1 MTLPQFW
8 KTYAALAVLAGL
20 GAYIYFVES
29 KKEEKP
35 EKPKEKV
42 FQLQDAKT
50 KVKELTLAP
59 AGGERI
65 KLVKM
70 ADGWRMAEPVN
81 VPADGTEA
89 DSLVTS
95 LESLEL
101 DEVVS
106 ENAPNLGEYGLEKP
120 KNTVQILVQGASEP
134 STLLV
139 GAKTP
144 DGNSLYAKLPARPR
158 VFTIPSYVESSFSKK
173 PFDFRDRSVLHV
185 KRDDVKG
192 LEVTGP
198 EGSYALT
205 RDEKGEWAFTKPVS
219 TRAGRWSVDG
229 LLGTLEGLRM
239 ESVAAE
245 DATDLKPYGLDKP
258 TRIVT
263 LRLADGSNKALEI
276 GSSPSEKKYN
286 VRDSGNRLVAVVPGA
301 LVDDLAKG
309 MGELRAKRLLEVATY
324 EVEGLQVQIDGGKKS
339 LLRSATKDKDG
350 VDVYKWRRTAPDD
363 KEVDTNKVQDALFQV
378 GSVEVEEFIDKPE
391 AAGSYGFDK
400 PRLRVDVQY
409 GQSKPASW
417 FEVGEKNGAYY
428 GRRNADE
435 AVMRLEAKK
444 AEEFVKTFKEL

>member
-1 MTLPQFW
+1 MTLPPFW

-35 EKPKEKV
+35 EKAKEKV

-59 AGGERI
+59 ADGERI

-106 ENAPNLGEYGLEKP
+106 ENASNLGEYGLEKP
-120 KNTVQILVQGASEP
+120 KSTVQVLVQGASEP

-245 DATDLKPYGLDKP
+245 DASDLKPYGLDKP
-258 TRIVT
+258 TRTVT
-263 LRLADGSNKALEI
+263 LRLADGSSKILEI
-276 GSSPSEKKYN
+276 GSSLPEKKYN
-286 VRDSGNRLVAVVPGA
+286 VRDSGSRLVAVVPGA

-339 LLRSATKDKDG
+339 LLRTATKDKDG
-350 VDVYKWRRTAPDD
+350 VDVYKWRRTAPDN

-378 GSVEVEEFIDKPE
+378 GSVEVEEFLDKPE

-409 GQSKPASW
+409 GPSKPASW
-417 FEVGEKNGAYY
+417 FEVGEKNGAFY
-428 GRRNADE
+428 GRRNGDE

-444 AEEFVKTFKEL
+444 AEELVKTFKEL

>member
-1 MTLPQFW
+1 MALPQFW

-35 EKPKEKV
+35 EKAKEKV

-59 AGGERI
+59 ADGERI

-106 ENAPNLGEYGLEKP
+106 ENASNLGEYGLEKP
-120 KNTVQILVQGASEP
+120 KSTVQVLVQGASEP

-245 DATDLKPYGLDKP
+245 DASDLKPYGLDKP
-258 TRIVT
+258 TRTVT
-263 LRLADGSNKALEI
+263 LRLADGSSKILEI
-276 GSSPSEKKYN
+276 GSSLPEKKYN
-286 VRDSGNRLVAVVPGA
+286 VRDSGSRLVAVVPGA

-339 LLRSATKDKDG
+339 LLRTATKDKDG
-350 VDVYKWRRTAPDD
+350 VDVYKWRRTAPDN

-378 GSVEVEEFIDKPE
+378 GSVEVEEFLDKPE

-409 GQSKPASW
+409 GPSKPASW
-417 FEVGEKNGAYY
+417 FEVGEKNGAFY
-428 GRRNADE
+428 GRRNGDE

-444 AEEFVKTFKEL
+444 AEELVKTFKEL